1 MTIVW
6 AVLFLLFLF
15 MEANTVS
22 VVSIWFALGALAAEI
37 ACLCGGQLW
46 LQVVLFLVLSG
57 VLLAALRP
65 YLRPERQALLDR
77 TLELLTLLRMFRGT
91 GQM

>member
-1 MTIVW
+1 MSEFDEKLSAI
-6 AVLFLLFLF
+6 L
-15 MEANTVS
+15 NDP
-22 VVSIWFALGALAAEI
+22 GAMDQIMGLARS
-37 ACLCGGQLW
+37 LSGGGGQEGEAP
-46 LQVVLFLVLSG
+46 QAIG
-57 VLLAALRP
+57 PPGPGREGALLAALRP